1 MRAAWKHFRTV
12 CKHKWIVFSLMC
24 RCGYPWQ
31 GFMHDLSKFS
41 PAEFLPSARY
51 FQGDKSPIEAEKAKV
66 GYSAAWMYHKG
77 HNPHHWEYW
86 VDFGKAGEPIP
97 ARIPYRYVI
106 EMICDYV
113 AAGMVYS
120 KGTWTQEE
128 PLAYFERVRA
138 GRHFHTETVKMLRLF
153 LGIIADEGLTRFCY
167 CARHNRWRKE
177 GPDQ

>member
-1 MRAAWKHFRTV
+1 MTAVWKHFRTV
-12 CKHKWIVFSLMC
+12 CKHKWIVFRLMC

-31 GFMHDLSKFS
+31 GFMHDLSAFS
-41 PAEFLPSARY
+41 PVEFLPSARY
-51 FQGDKSPIEAEKAKV
+51 FQGDKSPIEAEKAKI
-66 GYSAAWMYHKG
+66 GYSAAWMHHKG

-113 AAGMVYS
+113 AAGMTYS
-120 KGTWTQEE
+120 KEKWTPAE

-138 GRHFHTETVKMLRLF
+138 GRHFHPETEKLLRLY
-153 LGIIADEGLTRFCY
+153 LEEIKWWGIVFT
-167 CARHNRWRKE
+167 CASAKHRIYDYR
-177 GPDQ
+177 

>member
-1 MRAAWKHFRTV
+1 MTAVWKHFRTV
-12 CKHKWIVFSLMC
+12 CRHRWIVFRLMC

-31 GFMHDLSKFS
+31 GFMHDLSKLS
-41 PAEFLPSARY
+41 PVEFLPSARF

-66 GYSAAWMYHKG
+66 GYSAAWLHHKG

-120 KGTWTQEE
+120 KKKWTPGE
-128 PLAYFERVRA
+128 PLAYFDRVRA
-138 GRHFHTETVKMLRLF
+138 GRHFHPETEDLLEAYLRV
-153 LGIIADEGLTRFCY
+153 IREEGLDALCHK
-167 CARHNRWRKE
+167 ARRMEWRYLE
-177 GPDQ
+177 